1 MLVAAHQL
9 HYLPWLRYYH
19 KIAAADLFVL
29 LDDIQFEKNGWQ
41 NRNKIKG
48 PQGPICLT
56 VPVQNAFGEPI
67 NAVRIAAN
75 QPRWAEK
82 HLRAFTM
89 NYAKA
94 PFFEE
99 HRAFLEELYARSW
112 EHLAPLSW
120 EILRYTL
127 ETLGIRTPIVRSSEL
142 NVPGGATER
151 LIGLCEAVGGDTYL
165 TGAYAL
171 DAYLDA
177 DALAA
182 AGLKL
187 AIQEWQC
194 PKYRQLYPSQGFVPD
209 LCIFDLLFNEGIN
222 ALEVLMAGGQVAG

>member
-48 PQGPICLT
+48 RRPICLT

-67 NAVRIAAN
+67 NAAHRAN

-99 HRAFLEELYARSW
+99 HRAFLEELYA
-112 EHLAPLSW
+112 LVGAPGAF
-120 EILRYTL
+120 E
-127 ETLGIRTPIVRSSEL
+127 LGDPALHPGDPRIRTPIVRFVGAECARRGDRAPSSGSAK
-142 NVPGGATER
+142 P
-151 LIGLCEAVGGDTYL
+151 GGDTYL

-177 DALAA
+177 DAWL
-182 AGLKL
+182 
-187 AIQEWQC
+187 
-194 PKYRQLYPSQGFVPD
+194 PPV
-209 LCIFDLLFNEGIN
+209 
-222 ALEVLMAGGQVAG
+222 